1 MSLNMTEAEGYVQID
16 YFSVNNI
23 EYDVIGTSTDLDD
36 SYMMVN
42 ASTTETVTE
51 SEHHE
56 SFPLPHDTDNG
67 HDTESS
73 IPSDTSQQLLG
84 LSLSALQSKM
94 EHPHTNTTQCQSQK
108 KQQAISKRTTPCHRR
123 YKLGELYKL
132 LVLISSM
139 VTFVIYCY
147 FYHRYFHA
155 AQPTP

>member
-1 MSLNMTEAEGYVQID
+1 MTESEGYVQID

-84 LSLSALQSKM
+84 LSLSALQSKI
-94 EHPHTNTTQCQSQK
+94 EHSHTNSKTTQCQSQSQK
-108 KQQAISKRTTPCHRR
+108 KQAISKRTTRPTPCHRR
-123 YKLGELYKL
+123 YKLGE
-132 LVLISSM
+132 
-139 VTFVIYCY
+139 IY
-147 FYHRYFHA
+147 
-155 AQPTP
+155 